1 MNTCAGSLAEALWRI
16 PRTTGKSE
24 MDLTLRRETPRDH
37 RAVEEL
43 TREAFWNLYTPGCNE
58 HYLVHVM
65 RSHPDFVTD
74 LDFVAESDGRIVGNI
89 MYTRAW
95 LVGED
100 GRERSILS
108 FGPTSVLPG
117 YQRKGIGS
125 ALVKH
130 TADIA
135 RGMNA
140 GMIAIFGDPHN
151 YCKLGFRSGRD
162 LGVLD
167 ANGECPYGL
176 LALDLEGNAS
186 PDVHR
191 KFRFSEV
198 YNVDEKAAE
207 AFDAGFPEKERGYRY
222 TQEIFSIAF
231 RSFVR

>member
-1 MNTCAGSLAEALWRI
+1 METSI
-16 PRTTGKSE
+16 
-24 MDLTLRRETPRDH
+24 RREIRKDH
-37 RAVEEL
+37 REVEEL
-43 TREAFWNLYTPGCNE
+43 TREAFWNLYAPGCNE
-58 HYLVHVM
+58 HYLAHVM
-65 RSHPDFVTD
+65 RSHPDFITD
-74 LDFVAESDGRIVGNI
+74 LDFVAESDGRIVGSI

-100 GRERSILS
+100 GAEREILS
-108 FGPTSVLPG
+108 FGPLSVLPG
-117 YQRKGIGS
+117 YQRRGIGS

-130 TADIA
+130 TAGLA

-151 YCKLGFRSGRD
+151 YCRLGFRSGRD

-186 PDVHR
+186 PDIR
-191 KFRFSEV
+191 WRFRFSDV
-198 YNVDEKAAE
+198 YNIDENAVQ
-207 AFDAGFPEKERGYRY
+207 AFDAGFPPKEKGFSH

>member
-1 MNTCAGSLAEALWRI
+1 METSI
-16 PRTTGKSE
+16 
-24 MDLTLRRETPRDH
+24 RREIRKDH
-37 RAVEEL
+37 REVEEL
-43 TREAFWNLYTPGCNE
+43 TREAFWNLYAPGCNE
-58 HYLVHVM
+58 HYLAHVM
-65 RSHPDFVTD
+65 RSHPDFITD
-74 LDFVAESDGRIVGNI
+74 LDFVAESDGRIVGSI

-100 GRERSILS
+100 GAEREILS
-108 FGPTSVLPG
+108 FGPLSVLPG
-117 YQRKGIGS
+117 YQRRGIGS

-130 TADIA
+130 TAGLA

-151 YCKLGFRSGRD
+151 YCRLGFRSGRD

-186 PDVHR
+186 PDIR
-191 KFRFSEV
+191 WRFRFSDV
-198 YNVDEKAAE
+198 YNIDENAVQ
-207 AFDAGFPEKERGYRY
+207 AFDASFPPKEKGFSH